1 MLLYFEIK
9 LNKIFEVDAHWDES
23 VKLHACHLGAFD
35 IPGRCFLISR
45 QRQQLQ
51 IWVRMDGRGTQK
63 QLAFVEL
70 ATEDELERDEEDL
83 GGREEGKG
91 IEEGKKKQRF
101 PFEEMLKVNPG
112 LGVETSFKDD
122 LSQYTT

>member
-1 MLLYFEIK
+1 MNSK
-9 LNKIFEVDAHWDES
+9 KIFEVDAHWDES
-23 VKLHACHLGAFD
+23 VKLHACHLGTFD

-45 QRQQLQ
+45 QRLQ
-51 IWVRMDGRGTQK
+51 VWVRMDGRGTQK
-63 QLAFVEL
+63 QLAFAEV

-83 GGREEGKG
+83 EERKG
-91 IEEGKKKQRF
+91 VEEGKKKQRF
-101 PFEEMLKVNPG
+101 PFEEMLKVNQG